1 MILYNVTVNIDDDA
15 AEAWLEWMTQAH
27 IPEVLATGYFTSA
40 KVARILA
47 EEEGGKTYSVQY
59 YAKTMDD
66 FERYELHEADRLRR
80 DHQEKF
86 GAKTAAFRTLLHIV
100 HDTNG

>member
-1 MILYNVTVNIDDDA
+1 MILYNVTVNVDEDA
-15 AEAWLEWMTQAH
+15 AALWLEWMKDVH
-27 IPEVLATGYFTSA
+27 IPEVMATGYFINARIA
-40 KVARILA
+40 KILA
-47 EEEGGKTYSVQY
+47 EEAGGKAYSVQY

-66 FERYELHEADRLRR
+66 FERYEQHEADRLRR

-100 HDTNG
+100 HDTHG